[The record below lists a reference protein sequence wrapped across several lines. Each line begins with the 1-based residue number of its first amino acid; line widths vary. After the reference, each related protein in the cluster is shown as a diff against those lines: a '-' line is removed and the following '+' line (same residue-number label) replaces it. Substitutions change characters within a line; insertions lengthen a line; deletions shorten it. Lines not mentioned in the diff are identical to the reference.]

1 VARKVRS
8 HHRELVSKERNNS
21 RPGLRAASHAVD
33 QEKRRS
39 VPTLAIRHAMTVEH
53 DLVHGVRCHR
63 SSMTT
68 SPGGRRPERF

>member
-1 VARKVRS
+1 
-8 HHRELVSKERNNS
+8 
-21 RPGLRAASHAVD
+21 VD